1 MAKTKKT
8 AGEKN
13 DAICPEGASP
23 EEVSL
28 DEAAA
33 EAFPE
38 VMTVK
43 QAAAYLQVNEQ
54 VLYRYVREDKVP
66 VARMGATIRFK
77 KSVLDAWLE
86 AESWKSVGM
95 KATPSGKP
103 KRIFKP
109 SRPRLPMELD

>member
-1 MAKTKKT
+1 MAKMKKT
-8 AGEKN
+8 ADGEN
-13 DAICPEGASP
+13 DAIGPKEASP
-23 EEVSL
+23 E
-28 DEAAA
+28 EAAA

-54 VLYRYVREDKVP
+54 VLYRYVRQDKVP

-86 AESWKSVGM
+86 AESWKSIGM